1 MRQQRI
7 ASLGLILAMS
17 ASLAWA
23 DGPSEPA
30 PEPVVPAPA
39 PSPSLVF
46 TLGGGL
52 RVQPEYFGSDDL
64 YTGFSPSFSLHYLRL
79 GPRLSIGDP
88 DPKAIRPGLGFTPSF
103 RYIRERD
110 ASEHD
115 DLAGLD
121 DIDQALELG
130 FGLTY
135 SQRNFRGFAVV
146 RQGFGGHEG
155 VVGEAGADLVG
166 YPSDRLTLYGGPR
179 VLWGSDGY
187 ADTYFGVNGDESA
200 ASGLPAYEA
209 GGGLLSAGI
218 ELGARYEL
226 NDRWGIEGS
235 ITYDRLMNDAADS
248 PITEQ
253 GSEDQ
258 FGARIGLT
266 RTFSFGF

>member
-1 MRQQRI
+1 MRHQRT
-7 ASLGLILAMS
+7 ASVGMALAMS

-23 DGPSEPA
+23 DGPGEPA
-30 PEPVVPAPA
+30 PQPAIPVPA
-39 PSPSLVF
+39 SEPSLVF

-52 RVQPEYFGSDDL
+52 RVQPEYFGSEESRV
-64 YTGFSPSFSLHYLRL
+64 GFSPRFSLHYLRL
-79 GPRLSIGDP
+79 GPNLTIGDP
-88 DPKAIRPGLGFTPSF
+88 DPRAIRTGVGFTPSF

-115 DLAGLD
+115 ELSGLD
-121 DIDQALELG
+121 DIDHALELG

-135 SQRNFRGFAVV
+135 TQRNFRGFAVM

-155 VVGEAGADLVG
+155 LVGEAGADLVS
-166 YPSDRLTLYGGPR
+166 YPTDRLTVYGGPR

-187 ADTYFGVNGDESA
+187 ADTYFGVDVDESA
-200 ASGLPAYEA
+200 ASGLPAHEA
-209 GGGLLSAGI
+209 GGGLMSAGV

-226 NDRWGIEGS
+226 NERWGIEGA

-248 PITEQ
+248 PIVEQ